1 MVHDLPGTTRDS
13 IDTLVESE
21 DGAIR
26 YVDTAGMRRRSR
38 IDEPTEYYG
47 LVRALESVDRADA
60 ALLVIDATSG
70 VTHQDQRLGERI
82 DAAGT
87 AVVIVLNK
95 WDLVTDADERRQ
107 VEADVA
113 DRLAFLGYA
122 PVLKVSAL
130 SGKNVVRV
138 LPALRQA
145 EEAYHTRIP
154 TASLN
159 RLLQEAQT
167 AAPASARASA
177 PPAHPLR
184 DPGCVRPADVHAV
197 RDARAR
203 ADVSP
208 LPRAPHPR
216 CVRPRTDA
224 DQAPRPPPQRLNR
237 STDRVLRAASLRDHV
252 DDPGSGVAQLT
263 PEGDIEG
270 GGIDPHWDERRVR
283 GSFTHMLVPPA

>member
-60 ALLVIDATSG
+60 ALLVIDATAG

-95 WDLVTDADERRQ
+95 WDLVTDAEETPPGRGRRRRPAR
-107 VEADVA
+107 VP
-113 DRLAFLGYA
+113 RLRAGAEGLRA
-122 PVLKVSAL
+122 V

-159 RLLQEAQT
+159 RLAAGGPD
-167 AAPASARASA
+167 AAPAAARAPA
-177 PPAHPLR
+177 PTARSSTRPR
-184 DPGCVRPADVHAV
+184 VRPT
-197 RDARAR
+197 
-203 ADVSP
+203 
-208 LPRAPHPR
+208 
-216 CVRPRTDA
+216 RPRSRCSRATSS
-224 DQAPRPPPQRLNR
+224 RP
-237 STDRVLRAASLRDHV
+237 TYLRYL
-252 DDPGSGVAQLT
+252 
-263 PEGDIEG
+263 
-270 GGIDPHWDERRVR
+270 ERRIREAFDLGPTPIKLRVR
-283 GSFTHMLVPPA
+283 RRND